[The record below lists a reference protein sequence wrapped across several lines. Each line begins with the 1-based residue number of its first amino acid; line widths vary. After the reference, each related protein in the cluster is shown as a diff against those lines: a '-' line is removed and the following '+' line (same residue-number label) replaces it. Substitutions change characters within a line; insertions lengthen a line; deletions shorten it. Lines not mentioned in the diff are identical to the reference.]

1 MLDSLYHTIFKVNKK
16 NAIALT
22 EEFNFNEEEFFDIYR
37 TFRPIVDV
45 QIFTDTEIRGLLRD
59 LKNEF
64 VNENKVFDLKI
75 FKRNN
80 IELLEYDL
88 KEYLICFERGRYE
101 VWDKVKGTY
110 FYHLKLE
117 SENKTPYHQT
127 LLISDKNEIQIEIYF
142 KQILIAIDE
151 FIENESQASKNGV
164 LKTQSKDNKAEYT
177 DLVDMEAISEF
188 HFINNFDQVNEKKVY
203 EYFYKNLVETKY
215 ISDKELEKYI
225 ILAFQK
231 NEKPNS
237 RFALLNK
244 PTNKKIQKI
253 FYEYFKDIAGKPY
266 GEKNKYVTLLGD
278 YFMGFST
285 DSLVTNFSKTY

>member
-88 KEYLICFERGRYE
+88 KEYLICFERGKYE

-127 LLISDKNEIQIEIYF
+127 LLISDKNEVQIEIYF
-142 KQILIAIDE
+142 KQILIVINE
-151 FIENESQASKNGV
+151 FKENENNVPSTSLNTKIKTPTFDEDVKNILEIIEPLKASWNRAKILKDKDYEIFKDYVLEILKNGDLPKEV
-164 LKTQSKDNKAEYT
+164 CQLPITNAPNHFISYIIYQVYKYIGKKHRDKWIKLIHLFKQFDNTEPKTTTQKFSNYKGDYKT
-177 DLVDMEAISEF
+177 DL
-188 HFINNFDQVNEKKVY
+188 
-203 EYFYKNLVETKY
+203 ETM
-215 ISDKELEKYI
+215 I
-225 ILAFQK
+225 
-231 NEKPNS
+231 
-237 RFALLNK
+237 
-244 PTNKKIQKI
+244 
-253 FYEYFKDIAGKPY
+253 
-266 GEKNKYVTLLGD
+266 
-278 YFMGFST
+278 
-285 DSLVTNFSKTY
+285 TY